1 MKSAIVVMLLGL
13 LCFQSCE
20 LKTEDDH
27 HITSDEV
34 HIFNPID
41 TILGDKVLSA
51 EKEQFRYDNFSSLLF
66 LEEKHLNLPSELYV
80 IEKLDSNTYSLK
92 QKTSYSEARNF
103 SMLISKHLGK
113 IKQYHIFNDF
123 LIGDIQKDKDY
134 WIVLLSDYDQHNT
147 FWRSN
152 QQIQVVKMDSD
163 FKELWRYSIN
173 DETPLLGG
181 KIRIS
186 SDNYYAIIEVI
197 TGCHMC
203 YVEAELTLTKQG
215 ELLSIEQIGTVN
227 SQRMDDEEL
236 RAIIENN

>member
-1 MKSAIVVMLLGL
+1 MKSAIVVMFLGL

-20 LKTEDDH
+20 LKTEDENE
-27 HITSDEV
+27 ITSETI
-34 HIFNPID
+34 HIFNPLD
-41 TILGDKVLSA
+41 TILGDKVLNA

-80 IEKLDSNTYSLK
+80 IENLDSNTYRLK

-103 SMLISKHLGK
+103 SMLISTHLGK

-134 WIVLLSDYDQHNT
+134 WLVLLSDYDQHNT

-152 QQIQVVKMDSD
+152 QQIHIVKMD
-163 FKELWRYSIN
+163 FNFNEIWRYSIN
-173 DETPLLGG
+173 EETPFLGG

-186 SDNYYAIIEVI
+186 NDKYYAIIEVI

-215 ELLSIEQIGTVN
+215 ELLSIEQIGKVN
-227 SQRMDDEEL
+227 SAWMDDEEL